1 MNIVISNLK
10 KNYISVQALNIP
22 SLTIGNSDLVGLVG
36 NNGAGKTTMMRLI
49 LDLIQASEGKVEI
62 EGENVAENPV
72 WKTFTGSYLDSSFLI
87 EFYTPEEFFGFIA
100 ETYGISNDDLQ
111 SRLKEYESLMSG
123 EILGKR
129 KLIHDF
135 SNGNKQKIG
144 IIGAMIVNPQIL
156 ILDEPFN
163 YLDPSSQI
171 VVAKLIRKMNEEC
184 GTTVLVSSHNLNSIS
199 DICNRIILLDKGD
212 IKIDKPHTPGSK
224 DQELESY
231 FLAAVK

>member
-10 KNYISVQALNIP
+10 KNYNSVQALNIP
-22 SLTIGNSDLVGLVG
+22 SLTIGNGDLVGLVG

-100 ETYGISNDDLQ
+100 E
-111 SRLKEYESLMSG
+111 
-123 EILGKR
+123 
-129 KLIHDF
+129 
-135 SNGNKQKIG
+135 
-144 IIGAMIVNPQIL
+144 
-156 ILDEPFN
+156 
-163 YLDPSSQI
+163 I
-171 VVAKLIRKMNEEC
+171 VVAKLIRKMNEDC

-212 IKIDKPHTPGSK
+212 IIMDKPHTSGSK